1 MVTHKQ
7 GIATSQVEYNVKH
20 KLAYERVKRLMDITI
35 ALLLILF
42 LLPLLIAIA
51 VLIKIDDHEGKI
63 FFYQERMGQNEK
75 TFRMYK
81 FRSMCSDAEDK
92 LAALLAQNEAD
103 GAMFKMKDDPRITH
117 VGKHLRS
124 LSLDELPQLFNVL
137 KGDMSLV
144 GPRPCLTREFVDY
157 SDYDKQRL
165 MVKPGITG
173 LWQVSGRSGLS
184 FEQMIEMDLRYI
196 NQLSIVNDIKILLKT
211 FIVVC
216 KKENAY

>member
-7 GIATSQVEYNVKH
+7 NITSEHVEYIVTH
-20 KLAYERVKRLMDITI
+20 KQAYERVKRLMDITI
-35 ALLLILF
+35 SLFMIIF
-42 LLPLLIAIA
+42 LLPLLVAIA
-51 VLIKIDDHEGKI
+51 VLIKIDDPEGKI
-63 FFYQERMGQNEK
+63 FFYQERIGRNEK
-75 TFRMYK
+75 TFKMYK
-81 FRSMCSDAEDK
+81 FRSMCSDAEER
-92 LAALLAQNEAD
+92 LAALLKQNEAD
-103 GAMFKMKDDPRITH
+103 GAMFKMKDDPRITR

-137 KGDMSLV
+137 KGEMSLV

-157 SDYDKQRL
+157 SEYDKQRV

-184 FEQMIEMDLRYI
+184 FEQMIEMDLMYI
-196 NQLSIVNDIKILLKT
+196 NHVSTLNDVRILLKT